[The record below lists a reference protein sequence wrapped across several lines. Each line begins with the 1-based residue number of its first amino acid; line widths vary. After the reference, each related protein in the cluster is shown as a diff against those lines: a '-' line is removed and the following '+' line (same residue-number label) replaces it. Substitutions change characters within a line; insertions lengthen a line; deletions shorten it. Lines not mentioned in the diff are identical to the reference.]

1 VPESLKTFP
10 KDLADKL
17 KAALASASVEDFVKA
32 TKASG
37 DDRSF
42 EVVMSTSDEDRQG
55 DELDQS
61 RWDLKYYTMNP
72 VVLWAHDYSSI
83 PIGIVTD
90 IEIQGDKAVAT
101 GKFAP
106 AGVNPTADMVC
117 ALYQQKVIR
126 AVSPGYIQND
136 DGTRELLELSF
147 CPVPAG
153 RYALSLRQ
161 VSELGVS
168 TGDLV
173 TKGFFYDAKGAVP
186 FKSHGI
192 AGQDTSWDGPAEVKA
207 CGDDIEKLKSIC
219 AWFDSEDPDVKSSYK
234 LPHHRA
240 SDQKAVWNGVKAAA
254 AALQGGRRGVAIPSG
269 DLAAV
274 KAHIAKH
281 YEEFGETPP
290 WEKKAEEK
298 SPQLGD
304 SCELESGDP
313 GVLADDDK
321 NPGHLVCVPAKST
334 KSESMNN
341 ELEKKFK
348 AEHERHGKS
357 FAKAIDEFKSIDEFT
372 KAVDTEQDE
381 HLTNTMKAIDEG
393 YALEDQAPKK
403 SIDEFKSE
411 MKAEHLKH
419 VKAIDKSIDEFKSA
433 HEAADGDDEKT
444 KAIEEFTKAVGDEL
458 DRHEKAHKAMN
469 EAEFGEGEDNE
480 EKSVQELVTKIGRQI
495 SAKNKEKLK
504 AIAKAI
510 EDHHTEH
517 AKFTNDVTAA
527 LKELIGSDDGDGG
540 EEPSPKPKDDESE
553 GDEKALNSRS
563 STSGATAELET
574 YLFTQR
580 LVRQVKSASEGA
592 LRQINEKIKAART
605 SGR

>member
-1 VPESLKTFP
+1 MKDLIKTFSESLAE
-10 KDLADKL
+10 DLRNN
-17 KAALASASVEDFVKA
+17 LASPTVKDFVA
-32 TKASG
+32 TTKASG

-83 PIGIVTD
+83 PIGIVSD
-90 IEIQGDKAVAT
+90 IEIQGNKAVAT

-106 AGVNPTADMVC
+106 AGLNPTADMVC
-117 ALYQQKVIR
+117 SLYQQKVIR

-161 VSELGVS
+161 VSALGVS

-173 TKGFFYDAKGAVP
+173 TKGYFYDVKGAVAY
-186 FKSHGI
+186 KDHGK
-192 AGQDTSWDGPAEVKA
+192 ADPDTAWDGPEEVKA
-207 CGDDIEKLKSIC
+207 CGDDMDKLKSIC

-240 SDQKAVWNGVKAAA
+240 SDLKAVWNGVKAAA
-254 AALQGGRRGVAIPSG
+254 AALQGGRGGVEIPSG

-298 SPQLGD
+298 SPQIGD
-304 SCELESGDP
+304 RCELDDGTP
-313 GVLADDDK
+313 GVLADDSK
-321 NPGHLVCVPAKST
+321 NPGSLVCVPSKST
-334 KSESMNN
+334 KSESMNK
-341 ELEKKFK
+341 ELDKKFK
-348 AEHERHGKS
+348 AEHERHGKA

-372 KAVDTEQDE
+372 KDAESEQDE
-381 HLTNTMKAIDEG
+381 HLGNTMKAIDDG
-393 YALEDQAPKK
+393 YALEDQVPKK

-411 MKAEHLKH
+411 INAEHLKH
-419 VKAIDKSIDEFKSA
+419 VKAIDKSIEEFKGA
-433 HEAADGDDEKT
+433 LPPEDQRGEDGSTDRQD
-444 KAIEEFTKAVGDEL
+444 KAIEEFTKSVGDEL
-458 DRHEKAHKAMN
+458 DRHEQAHKAMC
-469 EAEFGEGEDNE
+469 EAEFGEDENDE
-480 EKSVQELVTKIGRQI
+480 KKAVVETTEKSGRAI
-495 SAKNKEKLK
+495 SAKNREKLK
-504 AIAKAI
+504 AILEKM
-510 EDHHTEH
+510 DSHH
-517 AKFTNDVTAA
+517 NDVTAA

-553 GDEKALNSRS
+553 SDEKALNSRS
-563 STSGATAELET
+563 STSGASAELEG
-574 YLFTQR
+574 YLLGQR
-580 LVRQVKSASEGA
+580 LARQVKTASEDA
-592 LRQINEKIKAART
+592 LRQFKEKIRAAR
-605 SGR
+605 SLGR